1 MVSLNTVFAV
11 GGIAAAYI
19 IFQSLGGASG
29 IGSRI
34 GGGFAT
40 FGTSLTN
47 ALNPLSKISNPFEQ
61 RTGFTE
67 NGQFYDTSQL
77 TGNATTPQ
85 QRQDSLDKQNDPNLS
100 HDRWEDVI
108 TEVCDKYG
116 NCKAYDG
123 SGIINET
130 PKSERDT
137 TFDFFPS
144 AYGDTYN
151 DNRVNQPYQGPQ
163 QEYQGPQLP
172 TPLPPYVGS
181 LESIFG
187 NTTSNNQ
194 YNSNPNLQGTG
205 VLNLAGTNVRTSS
218 NANPYGN
225 FANPDYPVIS

>member
-1 MVSLNTVFAV
+1 MVSLNTILAI
-11 GGIAAAYI
+11 GGIGAAII

-40 FGTSLTN
+40 FGSSLSN
-47 ALNPLSKISNPFEQ
+47 SLNPLSKLSNPF

-67 NGQFYDTSQL
+67 DEQFYDTSAL
-77 TGNATTPQ
+77 TGSSTTPQ
-85 QRQDSLDKQNDPNLS
+85 QRQDALDKQNNPNLS

-130 PKSERDT
+130 PQSERNT
-137 TFDFFPS
+137 SFDFFPS

-151 DNRVNQPYQGPQ
+151 DNRTNQSSFASRGLVTQGYQEPN
-163 QEYQGPQLP
+163 Y
-172 TPLPPYVGS
+172 
-181 LESIFG
+181 SISGAGYTANNFFG
-187 NTTSNNQ
+187 NNTPQPTFTGIATSEQ
-194 YNSNPNLQGTG
+194 KATLSSLTG
-205 VLNLAGTNVRTSS
+205 GLLG
-218 NANPYGN
+218 
-225 FANPDYPVIS
+225 